1 LSARTFDYEYLQ
13 RLVQEHPDYP
23 VWRIAELQ
31 TRYERVSRCDASYPE
46 ILPSAISAAISRYRS
61 SWEAQGVILPYGR
74 RLGVRRRPDA
84 PSRARRRTPV
94 TVLPEA

>member
-31 TRYERVSRCDASYPE
+31 TTYERASRCDASYPE
-46 ILPSAISAAISRYRS
+46 ILPSAI
-61 SWEAQGVILPYGR
+61 
-74 RLGVRRRPDA
+74 
-84 PSRARRRTPV
+84 
-94 TVLPEA
+94 